1 MEFHMEPSNGISY
14 DQILS
19 GNTMALYFSEWL
31 CVGLDVDALDSVNK
45 EEGIV
50 VESSD
55 NEDLTVE
62 VDVVRQWG
70 TFLLFLPF
78 GGAFV
83 AHACDIIGDA
93 KGRNDNSWMAIGFAF
108 DVSE

>member
-1 MEFHMEPSNGISY
+1 MLFLVFSLS
-14 DQILS
+14 LS

-55 NEDLTVE
+55 SGDLTVE
-62 VDVVRQWG
+62 VDVVQQWG

-78 GGAFV
+78 GDAFV

-108 DVSE
+108 GVSE

>member
-1 MEFHMEPSNGISY
+1 MVMLFLVFSLS
-14 DQILS
+14 LS

-55 NEDLTVE
+55 SGDLTVE
-62 VDVVRQWG
+62 VDVVQQWG

-78 GGAFV
+78 SGAFSV
-83 AHACDIIGDA
+83 HDRDIVGGT
-93 KGRNDNSWMAIGFAF
+93 KGGNDSSWMAIGFTF
-108 DVSE
+108 DVLE